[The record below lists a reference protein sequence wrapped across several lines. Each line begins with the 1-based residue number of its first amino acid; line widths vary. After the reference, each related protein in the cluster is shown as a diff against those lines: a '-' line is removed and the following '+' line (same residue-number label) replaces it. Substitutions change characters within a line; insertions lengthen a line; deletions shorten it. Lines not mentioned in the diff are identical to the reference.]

1 MQIEDIT
8 SALNKYL
15 EDKRNLERIDIK
27 EHFVVKRNTANK
39 NPPHRPLYST
49 NRYYVT
55 PVQDKEIFT
64 IMNTDKCPSGSEG
77 AYWENLSKEYLLYVF
92 NLMRTDTFTKLIYGK
107 PDREHWISNSYN

>member
-27 EHFVVKRNTANK
+27 GYFVVKRNIKTMK
-39 NPPHRPLYST
+39 PPIYKKFIIKL
-49 NRYYVT
+49 YYVT

-64 IMNTDKCPSGSEG
+64 IMNIDKCPSGSEG

-92 NLMRTDTFTKLIYGK
+92 NLMRTDTFTKLIYGNI
-107 PDREHWISNSYN
+107 D